1 LDARPLAS
9 PVAPATL
16 RRAVVAAALGNCVEW
31 FDFAIYGYLATT
43 LAVVFFPSQDPTT
56 ALLATFAVFATAF
69 FMRPLG
75 GLFFGPLGDRIGRQR
90 TLAAVILLMSA
101 STFMIGLLPD
111 YHAIGILAPLL
122 LVVARCAQGFSL
134 GGEFGGAA
142 SFVAEY
148 APDARRG
155 FFTSWIQVSALL
167 GFVLGSAL
175 VTVLTYSLNQEAML
189 VWGWRVPFLLAGP
202 LGVVGL
208 YLRFRLDDTPVF
220 AALRRAGGVAA
231 SPLRE
236 VVTKSPR
243 ALLLVGGLAIMPTV
257 SFYILLT
264 YLPVYFSR
272 ELAFSANA
280 ALLSTTAS
288 LLVVITLVPLFGA
301 LSDRI
306 GRRPLLAGSCVGLV
320 MLTYP
325 AFLLMTRGDLLEA
338 MLAQIVLGMVLAVFL
353 GTVLAAQTEL
363 FSARVRYSGFAIGQ
377 NLAVA
382 LFGGAAPFWATYL
395 IVATGN
401 QLAPGFYLI
410 AAALVTLLAVML
422 IGETAKLPLRSQET

>member
-1 LDARPLAS
+1 
-9 PVAPATL
+9 VAPATL